1 MKKPLS
7 TLFLAGLILLLGG
20 CGQGETDGAGEA
32 PSAAAETATAAG
44 VDAEVEAYYAAHPEF
59 FGFKTPADL
68 PADLTW
74 TSNEH
79 LPEIGSPE
87 ARKGGTQYGALQDF
101 PRTLRTVGP
110 DSNGGF
116 RPFLLDDVGM
126 TLAHVHPETLEL
138 YPGLAESWAVDWDN
152 QTVYTK
158 LDPAATWSDGE
169 PITADDY
176 LFMFWFYRSPYIM
189 APWYDNFYSTKYT
202 NITRYDDHTISISM
216 AERKPDM
223 DELGMLLRPVPRHF
237 YRQMDDDFS
246 ERYQW
251 EFEPTPGPYIVRD
264 QDIRKGRSI
273 ALTRLE
279 NWWARDKKHWR
290 YRFNPDRIQL
300 SVIRDA
306 SKMFE
311 AFKRGDIDQFGLGL
325 AEYWYE
331 KLPDSDPDVQAGY
344 IHKTVFHNQR
354 PRPPFGLWINTA
366 QPLLDNRDIRVGIA
380 HATNWDMVIEK
391 FFRGDN
397 ERLDTANDGFGEFSH
412 PTLKAREFDI
422 ARAQEH
428 FARAGFSRRGA
439 DGILVN
445 EAGQRLSFNLSTGYE
460 TMRDV
465 LTILRQE
472 AAKAGLD
479 LRLEVLDGTVG
490 WKQVQEKQH
499 EISFLAFGR
508 FLEQYP
514 RFWEHYHSD
523 NAWDRAFLED
533 GSVNPDRQPKTQ
545 TNNLEA
551 FALLEMDQ
559 LIERYRAS
567 SDREEMIALSHQMI
581 ALHHEHASFVP
592 GFYQGFFR
600 VGHWRWVRYPDGFS
614 YKHSDGAGEL
624 FVHWIDTDMKEETLA
639 ARRSGK
645 TFEPSITVYDQW
657 AE

>member
-1 MKKPLS
+1 MKKTLS
-7 TLFLAGLILLLGG
+7 TLLLTCLVLLLGG
-20 CGQGETDGAGEA
+20 CGNSDNERAADAA
-32 PSAAAETATAAG
+32 DDAAAAAG
-44 VDAEVEAYYAAHPEF
+44 VNAEVEAFYAANPDF

-68 PADLTW
+68 PPDLAW

-79 LPEIGSPE
+79 LPEVGSPK
-87 ARKGGTQYGALQDF
+87 AKKGGTQYGALQDF

-110 DSNGGF
+110 DSNGSF
-116 RPFLLDDVGM
+116 RPFLQDDVGM
-126 TLAHVHPETLEL
+126 GLAHLHPDTLEL
-138 YPGLAESWAVDWDN
+138 FPGLAEAWAVDWDN
-152 QTVYTK
+152 QTVYAK

-169 PITADDY
+169 PITADDF

-189 APWYDNFYSTKYT
+189 APWYNNFYSTTYT
-202 NITRYDDHTISISM
+202 NITRYDDHIISISM
-216 AERKPDM
+216 AEWKPDM
-223 DELGMLLRPVPRHF
+223 DERALLLRPIPRHF
-237 YRQMDDDFS
+237 YREMGDDFS

-251 EFEPTPGPYIVRD
+251 AFEPTSGAYIVRD

-273 ALTRLE
+273 ALTRHE

-300 SVIRDA
+300 SVIRDTP
-306 SKMFE
+306 KMFE
-311 AFKRGDIDQFGLGL
+311 AFKRGDIDQFGLNL

-344 IHKTVFHNQR
+344 IHKVTFYNQR
-354 PRPPFGLWINTA
+354 PRPPFGLWINTGR
-366 QPLLDNRDIRVGIA
+366 PLLDNRDIRVGIA

-397 ERLDTANDGFGEFSH
+397 ERLNTGNDGFGEYSH

-445 EAGQRLSFNLSTGYE
+445 EAGQKLSFTLSTGYE

-479 LRLEVLDGTVG
+479 LRLEILDGTVG
-490 WKQVQEKQH
+490 WKKVQEKQH
-499 EISFLAFGR
+499 DISFTAFGR
-508 FLEQYP
+508 FLEEYP

-533 GSVNPDRQPKTQ
+533 GSVNPERQPRTQ
-545 TNNLEA
+545 SNNLEA

-567 SDREEMIALSHQMI
+567 TDRNEMIALSHQMI
-581 ALHHEHASFVP
+581 ELHHEHASFVP

-600 VGHWRWVRYPDGFS
+600 VAHWRWVRYPEDFS
-614 YKHSDGAGEL
+614 YKHAASPGEL
-624 FVHWIDTDMKEETLA
+624 FVHWIDTEIKEETQA
-639 ARRSGK
+639 AQRTGK
-645 TFEPSITVYDQW
+645 TFEPVIKVYDQW

>member
-1 MKKPLS
+1 MKQPLP
-7 TLFLAGLILLLGG
+7 TLFLASLVLLLGG
-20 CGQGETDGAGEA
+20 CGQAENDGTREA
-32 PSAAAETATAAG
+32 SNAAQEAATGAA
-44 VDAEVEAYYAAHPEF
+44 VDAEVEAFYAANPDF
-59 FGFKTPADL
+59 FGFKTLADL
-68 PADLTW
+68 PPGLEW

-126 TLAHVHPETLEL
+126 TLTHQHPETLEL
-138 YPGLAESWAVDWDN
+138 YPGLAESWAVDWEN
-152 QTVYTK
+152 QTVYAK
-158 LDPAATWSDGE
+158 LDPAATWSDGQ

-189 APWYDNFYSTKYT
+189 APWYNNFYSTKYT
-202 NITRYDDHTISISM
+202 NISRYDDHTISISM

-223 DELGMLLRPVPRHF
+223 DELGLLLRPVPRHF
-237 YRQMDDDFS
+237 YRQMDEDFS
-246 ERYQW
+246 EHYQW

-306 SKMFE
+306 AKMFE
-311 AFKRGDIDQFGLGL
+311 AFKRGDLDQFGLGL

-344 IHKTVFHNQR
+344 IHKTVFYNQR

-366 QPLLDNRDIRVGIA
+366 QPLLDNRDIRIGIG

-412 PTLKAREFDI
+412 PTLKAREFDL
-422 ARAQEH
+422 AKAQEH

-445 EAGQRLSFNLSTGYE
+445 DAGQKLSFNLSTGYE

-479 LRLEVLDGTVG
+479 LRLEILDGTVG

-499 EISFLAFGR
+499 DISFLAFGR
-508 FLEQYP
+508 FLEEYP

-567 SDREEMIALSHQMI
+567 SDRDEMIALSHQMI

-600 VGHWRWVRYPDGFS
+600 VGHWRWVRYPEGFS
-614 YKHSDGAGEL
+614 YKHSDGPGEL
-624 FVHWIDTDMKEETLA
+624 FVHWIDTEMKEETLA
-639 ARRSGK
+639 ARRTGK
-645 TFEPSITVYDQW
+645 TFPPSITVYDQW